1 MRTVESELSIGTRFY
16 SEQQGGQERVP
27 AQVAEIL
34 AWLTPDL
41 KTTLASL
48 DGAPPGVATAVVQ
61 LLPFALR
68 AVLVE
73 RELAKP
79 PGDGAVCAVA
89 ELTPLAYHVMSAAA
103 LEASANPGAVAD
115 WLRRAE
121 EAARPSA

>member
-1 MRTVESELSIGTRFY
+1 MQIEDRVTSGTGMPDGPQR
-16 SEQQGGQERVP
+16 SERVSP
-27 AQVAEIL
+27 EAADVL
-34 AWLTPDL
+34 TWLIPDL

-48 DGAPPGVATAVVQ
+48 DGAPAPVATSVVQ

-73 RELAKP
+73 RGLARP
-79 PGDGAVCAVA
+79 PATGAPCAVA
-89 ELTPLAYHVMSAAA
+89 ELTPLAYHVMRAAA
-103 LEASANPGAVAD
+103 IEASADPTAVTD